1 MRLSARS
8 VSSSVLGA
16 APSATRWVVPPLVA
30 VSCGTM
36 ILLGSLPGARGATEP
51 ASRSLAEVTPLQ
63 VPSGGKPGFSPL
75 SAEITHVTFTN
86 QLRPADLAKNQIL
99 EVGSGVALGDVDG
112 DGLTDIYLCS
122 MGSSNRLYRNLGD
135 WKFEDVTTQAGV
147 GCDGQFSTGSVLAD
161 IDGDGLLDLLVN
173 AIGSGT
179 RLFRNRG
186 GLRFTESNP
195 SGLIAEH
202 GSTSLALADINGDG
216 YLDLYVANYHTRTVK
231 DSPSGL
237 EVQAGYVGGK
247 FVIEPPGLFLP
258 LPLKSGGMNLF
269 ERGEPDVL
277 YLNNGRGGFAA
288 VDWTQG
294 RFREADGSPLAE
306 APKDWGLCAAFRD
319 LNGDGHPDLY
329 VCNDFFHS
337 PDRLWI
343 NDGSGNFRAAE
354 PFVLRQTSMSS
365 MSADFADINRDGR
378 DDIFVLDMLSREHQR
393 RHRQRGSLV
402 HLQVSTPMQ
411 DPLFRPETARN
422 TLQVQ
427 RSDGT
432 FAELAQ
438 YSGLEAS
445 EWSWGVAFLDVDL
458 DGFEDAL
465 VTNGNIR
472 DANDA
477 DLSRPG
483 NSRMDSTNAPKS
495 RDKNLRFPPLET
507 ANLAFRNRGD
517 LTFEEVGETWGFA
530 TRGVSHGMAMA
541 DLDNDG
547 DQDLVVNHLGQAV
560 GLYRN
565 NSSNPRVFV
574 RLHGRAPNVQ
584 AIGARVELRGGAV
597 PTQTQEIMSGGR
609 YLSGDDPTRSFAA
622 GTLTNRME
630 LRVRWRN
637 GTESTV
643 VDIRANQR
651 IEVHEPEPSLPKSP
665 PVVSTTQRRT
675 VTFFN
680 DVSERLR
687 HAHQE
692 NLFNEAER
700 QPLLTRELGRLG
712 PGLAWKDLDADGRE
726 DLIVGGSRGGYF
738 VVYLNEPSGKFK
750 PLRRKQ
756 ALQRDQT
763 ALLAFVP
770 PGSEATQLLAGS
782 ANYEEG
788 NTNGS
793 LLIGYDL
800 QKGTETGLIPDRSWS
815 AGPLA
820 IGVTDRTPML
830 FVGGRVHPGRYPAHT
845 GSALFQFR
853 EGAWV
858 PVPEAADVFQ
868 QASLVSGATW
878 ADLDG
883 DGSPELLAACEWGP
897 LRVYAR
903 REGSWKEETDSWQ
916 LAQFTGLWNG
926 IAAGDFDE
934 DGRLDFV
941 ASNWGRNTRYERH
954 RAQPLRLYYGEW
966 TEGGP
971 LALSE
976 SYFEPTL
983 GDYAPFV
990 TLDRLRASYP
1000 AVSERYAHFVDYSRI
1015 TCNELFS
1022 APNEPPHYL
1031 TARWLDTTL
1040 FLNRGDHFEP
1050 HALPAEAQWAPAFG
1064 VSIGDL
1070 DGDGHEDVVLSQ
1082 NFSGMLTEEG
1092 RLDGARGLWLRGDG
1106 KGGMQ
1111 AVDATASGLRI
1122 VGDGRGTALCD
1133 YDGDG
1138 RPDLAVA
1145 QNNGPVKLY
1154 HNDQGRP
1161 GLRVRLRGPQTNPE
1175 GIGTVVRVKYGHSL
1189 GPARSFALGS
1199 GYWSQESSVQVL
1211 GLRTNDPPTA
1221 LWIRWANGTVSE
1233 TPLPRDS
1240 RDVLL
1245 THPSL

>member
-1 MRLSARS
+1 M
-8 VSSSVLGA
+8 
-16 APSATRWVVPPLVA
+16 
-30 VSCGTM
+30 
-36 ILLGSLPGARGATEP
+36 
-51 ASRSLAEVTPLQ
+51 
-63 VPSGGKPGFSPL
+63 
-75 SAEITHVTFTN
+75 THISFTN
-86 QLRPADLAKNQIL
+86 HLRPADLAKNQIL

-112 DGLTDIYLCS
+112 DGRTDLYLCS
-122 MGSSNRLYRNLGD
+122 LGGPNRLYRNLGD
-135 WKFEDVTTQAGV
+135 WKFEDVTSQAGV
-147 GCDGQFSTGSVLAD
+147 ACDGQFSTGSVLAD

-173 AIGSGT
+173 GIGSGT

-186 GLRFTESNP
+186 GLQFTESIP
-195 SGLIAEH
+195 SGLLADR
-202 GSTSLALADINGDG
+202 GSTTMALADINGDG

-277 YLNNGRGGFAA
+277 YLNNGRGGFTVA
-288 VDWTQG
+288 DWSQG
-294 RFREADGSPLAE
+294 RFRESDGSPLAE

-319 LNGDGHPDLY
+319 LNRDGHPDLY

-343 NDGSGNFRAAE
+343 NDGSGNFRAAD

-365 MSADFADINRDGR
+365 MSADFADINRDGH
-378 DDIFVLDMLSREHQR
+378 DDIFVLDMMSREHRR

-402 HLQVSTPMQ
+402 HLQVTTPMQ

-432 FAELAQ
+432 YVELAQ

-445 EWSWGVAFLDVDL
+445 EWSWGVVFLDVDL

-477 DLSRPG
+477 DLSRAG
-483 NSRMDSTNAPKS
+483 NSRMDPQNMAKA

-517 LTFEEVGETWGFA
+517 LTFEEVGDTWGFA
-530 TRGVSHGMAMA
+530 TRGVSHGMALA

-547 DQDLVVNHLGQAV
+547 DQDVVVNHLGQAV

-565 NSSNPRVFV
+565 NSSAPRVLV
-574 RLHGRAPNVQ
+574 RLRGRSPNAQ
-584 AIGARVELRGGAV
+584 GIGARVELRGGAV
-597 PTQTQEIMSGGR
+597 PIQTQEIMSGGR
-609 YLSGDDPTRSFAA
+609 YLSGDDPARSFAA
-622 GTLTNRME
+622 GTLTNHME
-630 LRVRWRN
+630 LHVRWRS
-637 GTESTV
+637 GAETTIAG
-643 VDIRANQR
+643 IRANQR
-651 IEVHEPEPSLPKSP
+651 IEVQELEPGASRPSPALA
-665 PVVSTTQRRT
+665 PVSRIVPLLT
-675 VTFFN
+675 
-680 DVSERLR
+680 DISERLR
-687 HAHQE
+687 HPHQE
-692 NLFNEAER
+692 NSVREGER
-700 QPLLTRELGRLG
+700 QPLLTREFGRLG
-712 PGLAWKDLDADGRE
+712 PALAWKDLDADGRE
-726 DLIVGGSRGGYF
+726 DLIVGGSRAGYF
-738 VVYLNEPSGKFK
+738 VVYLNEASGKFK

-756 ALQRDQT
+756 ALERDQT
-763 ALLAFVP
+763 SLLAFMHP
-770 PGSEATQLLAGS
+770 NSRAMELLAGS

-788 NTNGS
+788 TTNGS

-800 QKGTETGLIPDRSWS
+800 QKGTERGLIPDRSWS
-815 AGPLA
+815 VGPLA
-820 IGVTDRTPML
+820 IGVCDRAPTL
-830 FVGGRVHPGRYPAHT
+830 FVGGRVHPGRYPAPT
-845 GSALFQFR
+845 GSALFQLQQ
-853 EGAWV
+853 GTWV
-858 PVPEAADVFQ
+858 PVPEAEEVFR

-897 LRVYAR
+897 VRVYGR
-903 REGSWKEETDSWQ
+903 RAGVWKELTASWQ
-916 LAQFTGLWNG
+916 LAEFTGLWNG

-941 ASNWGRNTRYERH
+941 ASNWGRNSRYERH

-966 TEGGP
+966 REGGP

-976 SYFEPTL
+976 SYFDPAH
-983 GDYAPFV
+983 GGYVPFV

-1000 AVSERYAHFVDYSRI
+1000 AVSERYPHFADYSLT
-1015 TCNELFS
+1015 TCEELFS
-1022 APNEPPHYL
+1022 TPNHAPQYL
-1031 TARWLDTTL
+1031 TAGCLETTL
-1040 FLNRGDHFEP
+1040 FLNRGDHFEAR
-1050 HALPAEAQWAPAFG
+1050 ALPAEAQWAPAFG
-1064 VSIGDL
+1064 ISIGDL

-1092 RLDGARGLWLRGDG
+1092 RLDGGRGLWLRGDG
-1106 KGGMQ
+1106 KGGLQ
-1111 AVDATASGLRI
+1111 AVDANVSGLRI

-1133 YDGDG
+1133 YDADG
-1138 RPDLAVA
+1138 RPDLAVS

-1154 HNDQGRP
+1154 RNDQGRP
-1161 GLRVRLRGPQTNPE
+1161 GIRLRLQGPATNPE
-1175 GIGTVVRVKYGHSL
+1175 GIGAVARVKYSRSL
-1189 GPARSFALGS
+1189 GPARSFTLGS
-1199 GYWSQESSVQVL
+1199 GYWSQESSVQIL
-1211 GLRTNDPPTA
+1211 GLRTNDSPTGV
-1221 LWIRWANGTVSE
+1221 WVRWANGAVSE

-1240 RDVLL
+1240 RDLLL
-1245 THPSL
+1245 THPDL